1 MMSGFGPE
9 GPPVNWDT
17 CLLCGGPMTKDEER
31 FRVEKDGK
39 VGIGHRVHLI
49 PQGKPKSYSLLVNE
63 E

>member
-39 VGIGHRVHLI
+39 VGIGHRECPGGPV
-49 PQGKPKSYSLLVNE
+49 SLQTA
-63 E
+63 